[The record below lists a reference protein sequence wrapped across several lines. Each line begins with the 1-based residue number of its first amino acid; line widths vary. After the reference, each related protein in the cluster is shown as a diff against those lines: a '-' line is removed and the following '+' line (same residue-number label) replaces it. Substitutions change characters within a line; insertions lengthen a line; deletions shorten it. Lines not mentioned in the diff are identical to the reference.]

1 MSCSVSS
8 TSTSTKIHHPPGPPR
23 PIVVVKRSAD
33 ETPERPLRVRVARQR
48 SRSCDQLPREDLGA
62 YFLAENQQ
70 IPVRGKVR
78 GAL

>member
-1 MSCSVSS
+1 VFGQLH
-8 TSTSTKIHHPPGPPR
+8 IDLHEDPPSARAPS